1 MRILIYH
8 NGEEAGRLETS
19 MEENNMGNSVLK
31 EHKERGNKG
40 QLQLAIPLLQA
51 MLVTSV
57 QPFFKVDCMIC
68 FSVFVSL
75 SGPYSTLPTGT
86 LSTLSFPR
94 SF

>member
-40 QLQLAIPLLQA
+40 QLPATGQVSHPSTPGNAGY
-51 MLVTSV
+51 
-57 QPFFKVDCMIC
+57 
-68 FSVFVSL
+68 FST
-75 SGPYSTLPTGT
+75 TL
-86 LSTLSFPR
+86 F
-94 SF
+94 